1 MRNKAKLQKASGSSA
16 NSKKTRYRRRKII
29 ALIDDQSSRMT
40 QVGTKTSRSLKTPN
54 LKRIQK
60 TEDRV

>member
-16 NSKKTRYRRRKII
+16 DSKKPRYQRRKTI

-40 QVGTKTSRSLKTPN
+40 QVTTNTSRSLRTPN
-54 LKRIQK
+54 FKRIPK
-60 TEDRV
+60 TEDRA